1 MSDKW
6 EESGERLKQAW
17 ILFGR
22 ACEKAINNFR
32 RMVSTPGFEVVIAYQ
47 RYPNSKIVHLA
58 QYGKNRRIRKKN
70 HDKIMRWYK
79 EVKKNASK

>member
-1 MSDKW
+1 MMDKW

-17 ILFGR
+17 ILIGR

-32 RMVSTPGFEVVIAYQ
+32 RMVSTPGFEVVIAYR

-58 QYGKNRRIRKKN
+58 QYGTS
-70 HDKIMRWYK
+70 HS
-79 EVKKNASK
+79 V